1 MSPNFL
7 KYFILYK
14 FSFEITYAAILTQQ
28 NLEGNEIPISFM
40 SSTLKEIELNYP
52 KVDKQAYAIYKAIIH
67 FKYYLY
73 NSQTKV
79 IVPYSI
85 VINVLIQKDLG
96 DKCAHWVTMLQEYD
110 WEIHPIKIVH
120 GQGLCKLET

>member
-1 MSPNFL
+1 M
-7 KYFILYK
+7 
-14 FSFEITYAAILTQQ
+14 
-28 NLEGNEIPISFM
+28 G
-40 SSTLKEIELNYP
+40 STLQAAEMNYP
-52 KVDKQAYAIYKAIIH
+52 KVDKQAYVIYKSIIH

-96 DKCAHWVTMLQEYD
+96 DKCAHWVTMLQEND

-120 GQGLCKLET
+120 GKGLCKLET